1 MPTPHIEAPDGAF
14 ASTVLMPGDPR
25 RAQYIAENHLD
36 GAELVTNVR
45 NISGYTGTFD
55 GQSISVMA
63 SGMGMPSAA
72 IYITE
77 LFDSY
82 GVEAI
87 IRIGTA
93 GVYQPDL
100 KIRQLVAASSATT
113 NSAMPELLAGGPI
126 EIVAHQGLLDRVTA
140 AANESGLDLQVG
152 QVFTSDIFYE
162 RNDDAQ
168 REQTSNGVLC
178 VEMETAALYAI
189 AALKSKQAL
198 SLLTMSDHLVTGER
212 MTSDERQSSL
222 DEMIQLALRTA
233 TGSP

>member
-14 ASTVLMPGDPR
+14 AATVLMPGDPR
-25 RAQYIAENHLD
+25 RAEYIADNHLD
-36 GAELVTNVR
+36 DARLVTNVR
-45 NISGYTGTFD
+45 NTSGYTGTFH
-55 GQSISVMA
+55 GTPISVMA

-77 LFDSY
+77 LFRSY
-82 GVEAI
+82 DVETI
-87 IRIGTA
+87 IRIGTSGA
-93 GVYQPDL
+93 YQPDL

-126 EIVAHQGLLDRVTA
+126 DMVADAELLAQLVDTA
-140 AANESGLDLQVG
+140 AASDINVRVG
-152 QVFTSDIFYE
+152 TVFTSDIFYE
-162 RNDDAQ
+162 PNDASQ
-168 REQTSNGVLC
+168 QEQTANGVLC

-189 AALKSKQAL
+189 AALEGKRAL
-198 SLLTMSDHLVTGER
+198 SVLTMSDHLVTGEQ

-233 TGSP
+233 TQ